1 MEEVRRGNLA
11 ADSSTGNQQKNDHLT
26 VQWLATAVSE
36 LRGEVTEVAASHN
49 TSAEL
54 QRREELNSELGLL
67 RGDVASVRRD
77 LEELQATQ
85 QKDAVAVAQ
94 AQQDILAV
102 KAQAQNVA
110 AVCTDTRTQ
119 VSYITKR
126 HFII

>member
-1 MEEVRRGNLA
+1 MAG
-11 ADSSTGNQQKNDHLT
+11 SSTGNQQKNDHLT

-77 LEELQATQ
+77 LEQLQATQ
-85 QKDAVAVAQ
+85 QKDAEAVAQ
-94 AQQDILAV
+94 AQQDILAAKV
-102 KAQAQNVA
+102 QAQNVA

-119 VSYITKR
+119 VS
-126 HFII
+126 

>member
-1 MEEVRRGNLA
+1 VN
-11 ADSSTGNQQKNDHLT
+11 
-26 VQWLATAVSE
+26 E
-36 LRGEVTEVAASHN
+36 LRSEVTEVAASHN

-85 QKDAVAVAQ
+85 QKGAEAVAQ

-119 VSYITKR
+119 VSYVPKR
-126 HFII
+126 YFMSINV